1 MGSLPA
7 RKDSATPVVARPID
21 ENLPRA
27 VSGQGHPH
35 GRPRSWVLVGAV
47 IAAFVVGGIA
57 IITHAWLVVV
67 VCAAVIVLAVP
78 IGAAIHIMSDTVGW
92 TDAPPTHIDRGHV
105 IREAGRLYR
114 EEHRKNLSPPIG
126 SPNSRP

>member
-7 RKDSATPVVARPID
+7 RKDTAALEPARPTD
-21 ENLPRA
+21 ENLPRP

-35 GRPRSWVLVGAV
+35 GRPASWALVCVVL
-47 IAAFVVGGIA
+47 AAFVAGGIGL
-57 IITHAWLVVV
+57 ITHAWPVMII
-67 VCAAVIVLAVP
+67 CAAVVVLSVP
-78 IGAAIHIMSDTVGW
+78 VGAAINIMSDTVGW

-114 EEHRKNLSPPIG
+114 EEHPKGAPGISDIRH
-126 SPNSRP
+126 